1 MSEPNDPPH
10 NHNRPS
16 TPVGESLLPQ
26 SSSGSRPTQPDDLSG
41 SPIHTLGIPDPPP
54 GVGLLV
60 LSTQHTVLHTN
71 AEAPALLERLRV
83 LQTPH
88 EAGMRRDQ
96 ELPATVQY
104 VCDEVD
110 RTLIDRSE
118 HNDWLPFEVSRTVG
132 DAREGIMVRAFVF
145 PSRASL
151 SHTRIL
157 ITLHTL

>member
-1 MSEPNDPPH
+1 MSESDELAPDHDRPH
-10 NHNRPS
+10 G
-16 TPVGESLLPQ
+16 PVGESLPPQ
-26 SSSGSRPTQPDDLSG
+26 SPPEHSRSRPGDLSG
-41 SPIHTLGIPDPPP
+41 SPIRTLEIPDPPP

-71 AEAPALLERLRV
+71 AEAPALLQRLRV
-83 LQTPH
+83 LQTSH
-88 EAGMRRDQ
+88 EAITEGEP
-96 ELPATVQY
+96 ELPTTVQL

-118 HNDWLPFEVSRTVG
+118 HNDWLPFEISRTVG
-132 DAREGIMVRAFVF
+132 DAREAIMVRAFVF

-151 SHTRIL
+151 SHTRVL